1 MKNII
6 KVTLLSLIIS
16 SCMSVEEKKKKAEE
30 EGNAM
35 VAIKSKMIKGAGDA
49 LKNEGKEAAEST
61 AEGLSEIIKGANKG
75 FDKSISG
82 AKIELDSNTKNILQI
97 GRLDKSIASSSNT
110 TSVYIIAKQDFTGS
124 VKLKAFDQDG
134 IEIGRSTQELQLTN
148 DDAQYFDFSFDQ
160 RTPLSQAVKF
170 TLEAKSKE

>member
-1 MKNII
+1 MKAY
-6 KVTLLSLIIS
+6 KHFVTFLVLQGTLFSLT
-16 SCMSVEEKKKKAEE
+16 C
-30 EGNAM
+30 N
-35 VAIKSKMIKGAGDA
+35 
-49 LKNEGKEAAEST
+49 
-61 AEGLSEIIKGANKG
+61 
-75 FDKSISG
+75 ISG
-82 AKIELDSNTKNILQI
+82 IVLDSNTKNIFQI
-97 GRLDKSIASSSNT
+97 GRLDKSIASSSNI

-134 IEIGRSTQELQLTN
+134 VEIGRSTQELQLTN